1 MSRAPLIN
9 GIPADQFFKKKS
21 TKRQSSADESL
32 SDEQKQAQKR
42 AKRAAAKGKKPAKM
56 GESAQTVK
64 PRKSGAQP
72 KGSPAE
78 AAALKVNVITSPAG
92 LHPRNRHHGQ
102 YDFTA
107 LCQAV
112 PELRQY
118 VVKNPLGVDTI
129 PFADPVAVKR
139 LNQALLAHHYGV
151 TEWDIPQG
159 YLCPPIPGRADYIH
173 RAAELLQKEFP
184 QLAMSDVTLL
194 DIGVGA
200 NCIYPIIAAVDY
212 GWQVKASDIDP
223 VSVEQANKI
232 AQSNAVLKGKIACLL
247 QSQSES
253 IFTGIIAPNDHFV
266 LTTCNPPFHS
276 SLEEA
281 QKGTEQKR
289 ANLAKN
295 SQKRQCGKSVVSKT
309 SGLNFGGQKAE
320 LWCPGGEE
328 AFLQKMARESALFK
342 DQVLWFSSLISKKE
356 NVRWMRKQLE
366 QVGAVEAQVVEMA
379 QGQKIS
385 RFIAWS
391 FQNASQRKV
400 WLKEK
405 C

>member
-1 MSRAPLIN
+1 MSRSPLIN
-9 GIPADQFFKKKS
+9 GIPADQFFKQKQKKRK
-21 TKRQSSADESL
+21 TLVGESL

-42 AKRAAAKGKKPAKM
+42 AKRAAAKGKRTKQ
-56 GESAQTVK
+56 AQRSKSSLNVK
-64 PRKSGAQP
+64 
-72 KGSPAE
+72 
-78 AAALKVNVITSPAG
+78 VITSSQG
-92 LHPRNRHHGQ
+92 LHPRNRHRGQ
-102 YDFTA
+102 YDFAA
-107 LCQAV
+107 LCQAL

-118 VVKNPLGVDTI
+118 VVKNPAGQDTI
-129 PFADPVAVKR
+129 AFADPNAVKC
-139 LNQALLAHHYGV
+139 LNKALLAHHYQV
-151 TEWDIPQG
+151 TQWDIPEG

-173 RAAELLQKEFP
+173 RAAELLQNESP
-184 QLAMSDVTLL
+184 ELELSAVTML

-212 GWQVKASDIDP
+212 GWQVKGSDIDP
-223 VSVEQANKI
+223 ISVKQANLI
-232 AQSNAVLKGKIACLL
+232 VQSNSVLKGKIECQL
-247 QSQSES
+247 QTNSQS
-253 IFTGIIAPNDHFV
+253 IFSGIIGGNDRFV
-266 LTTCNPPFHS
+266 LTTCNPPFHR

-289 ANLAKN
+289 VNLAN
-295 SQKRQCGKSVVSKT
+295 NAQKRSGAKAKPNVT

-320 LWCPGGEE
+320 LWCPGGEA

-366 QVGAVEAQVVEMA
+366 QVGAVDARVVEMA

-391 FQNASQRKV
+391 FQNASQRKD
-400 WLKEK
+400 WLKQK